1 MTDKN
6 LKVGLQIDTDVKN
19 LKDLNKMIDS
29 LEKSGEKVDFLRLR
43 SKVLAQEWDK
53 LKPAEQSQRIKQ
65 IKDAAISAA
74 QGTDKLQKSTERLGK
89 TSSAVNGKLKALA
102 VGIASYFSV
111 KAISGFFTSAISGA
125 ANLETQLDKVQAV
138 SGATAEEMRQIEQVS
153 NELGSTTK
161 YTATQAAEGF
171 EILARAGLNASE
183 SIITLPAV
191 LSLAQASGLEL
202 GQAASFITKAVA
214 GMNLPLSE
222 SAHVADVLATAAAN
236 ANTNVEGLGQ
246 ALSYAAP
253 TANSLGVSLEDTVA
267 IIGKFADA
275 GIDASRAGTAL
286 NNMMAQF
293 SNPASKFKKELADI
307 GINTDNFVEAL
318 AQLEA
323 SGQRGAKAINA
334 IGMEAGPALKALLAQ
349 GMSSVDELSE
359 KLKNSEGAAKDMAA
373 TMSDNLQGSIKGLS
387 SVWET
392 LKNTLGKPFLPRI
405 KLRVEELAKVIKDFV
420 DSGKVQ
426 ALGKVF
432 AENFDKMAG
441 KVIEFVKG
449 FKLGEVKN
457 EISDFTDSVAGK
469 LETLGD
475 VSGGI
480 YNTFATFGNAVKTG
494 TYAIANAF
502 TQVGASVTSVIPGL
516 DNVSNSLQKIADE
529 SAVKV
534 VESADDLTNSAVRLR
549 GNFDALT
556 ESTDKASVAADR
568 NATAGKNQAD
578 AIHNL
583 KVKTEELKQQEKD
596 YAENGKKNSAEYNQV
611 VKDRIN
617 LETELADKI
626 EEQNRRE
633 TELFNQKTARL
644 QELKQLEADY
654 VASGKQGTEEYSQI
668 VKERAALEDELAAK
682 TKNKILLANEEIG
695 TQKAQVS
702 ESRKSNEVVKESAET
717 TEKAVSATK
726 KQVKASGEVAKKTKD
741 STKATKENAESSKK
755 AAKSTKAYGDAISQ
769 VIEKFRDYGK
779 GLIAIHGQSKL
790 TAEQMKLLAAEN
802 EEFAKKSA
810 LVFLQIDHSVQVVD
824 NARNNLI
831 KMAEGMRVANEH
843 MQMLESKISDGS
855 VATSDLNVQFERL
868 DNATLNKLNATID
881 KAKQKIQGLADEA
894 RKTAEDLDAEL
905 ARLKGDDSVAQELE
919 QKRKLAE
926 LEEKLAKARE
936 RQNIAEIEQ
945 YERAIEL
952 QRQIYA
958 EKKKQYEEDKKAQAD
973 RDRQAEERR
982 KKSENKHSDK
992 TQNDSNSSS
1001 IAIDDFNLGELP
1013 PVQINTDELA
1023 NKFMGILEKE
1033 RDKTAK
1039 FTLNTLMDDI
1049 EREAKSRGL

>member
-1 MTDKN
+1 MSKRD
-6 LKVGLQIDTDVKN
+6 LKLSIEIENNVTNIDEAEQY
-19 LKDLNKMIDS
+19 IDS
-29 LEKSGEKVDFLRLR
+29 LKEMGLDIEHLRKR
-43 SKVLAQEWDK
+43 SAQLVESWDK
-53 LKPAEQSQRIKQ
+53 LKPNERAQRMRRLREAMVSTANGTLDLKRETAELAKSSKKAAKNTEKLRQQS
-65 IKDAAISAA
+65 
-74 QGTDKLQKSTERLGK
+74 GLLDKTY
-89 TSSAVNGKLKALA
+89 GKLRNKVIAVGGALA
-102 VGIASYFSV
+102 AYFSV
-111 KAISGFFTSAISGA
+111 KSISGFFSSAISGA

-138 SGATAEEMRQIEQVS
+138 SGATAHEMRQIEQVS

-202 GQAASFITKAVA
+202 GEAASFITKAVA
-214 GMNLPLSE
+214 GMNLPMSE
-222 SAHVADVLATAAAN
+222 SGHVADVLATAAAN

-253 TANSLGVSLEDTVA
+253 TARSLNVSLEDTVA

-275 GIDASRAGTAL
+275 GIDASRAGTSL
-286 NNMMAQF
+286 NNIMAQF
-293 SNPASKFKKELADI
+293 SNPASKFRKELADI
-307 GINTDNFVEAL
+307 GINTNNFVEAL

-334 IGMEAGPALKALLAQ
+334 VGMEAGPALKALLAQ

-392 LKNTLGKPFLPRI
+392 LKNKLGKPFLPRI

-469 LETLGD
+469 LEILGN
-475 VSGGI
+475 VLGGI

-502 TQVGASVTSVIPGL
+502 TQMGASVTSVIPGL

-534 VESADDLTNSAVRLR
+534 VESAEDLTDSAVRLR

-556 ESTDKASVAADR
+556 GSTDKASAAADK
-568 NATAGKNQAD
+568 NATASKNQAD

-583 KVKTEELKQQEKD
+583 KVKIEELKQQEKD
-596 YAENGKKNSAEYNQV
+596 YAENGKKNSAEYNQA

-626 EEQNRRE
+626 DEQNRRE

-654 VASGKQGTEEYSQI
+654 VASGKQGTEEYSQV

-682 TKNKILLANEEIG
+682 TKNKTLLAYEDIDAQKTQVAESKKANE
-695 TQKAQVS
+695 AVS
-702 ESRKSNEVVKESAET
+702 ELAET
-717 TEKAVSATK
+717 TNKAAESAK
-726 KQVKASGEVAKKTKD
+726 IQAEAVGKVAQKTKEI
-741 STKATKENAESSKK
+741 SNATKENTEATKSNAAAAEEQNVVYDKLYE
-755 AAKSTKAYGDAISQ
+755 TT
-769 VIEKFRDYGK
+769 GK
-779 GLIAIHGQSKL
+779 
-790 TAEQMKLLAAEN
+790 TAEQMSHLN
-802 EEFAKKSA
+802 
-810 LVFLQIDHSVQVVD
+810 
-824 NARNNLI
+824 
-831 KMAEGMRVANEH
+831 
-843 MQMLESKISDGS
+843 
-855 VATSDLNVQFERL
+855 DLSEKYV
-868 DNATLNKLNATID
+868 
-881 KAKQKIQGLADEA
+881 KAMNTFMDVGF
-894 RKTAEDLDAEL
+894 
-905 ARLKGDDSVAQELE
+905 
-919 QKRKLAE
+919 
-926 LEEKLAKARE
+926 
-936 RQNIAEIEQ
+936 
-945 YERAIEL
+945 
-952 QRQIYA
+952 
-958 EKKKQYEEDKKAQAD
+958 
-973 RDRQAEERR
+973 
-982 KKSENKHSDK
+982 
-992 TQNDSNSSS
+992 SNSGMQRN
-1001 IAIDDFNLGELP
+1001 A
-1013 PVQINTDELA
+1013 
-1023 NKFMGILEKE
+1023 
-1033 RDKTAK
+1033 
-1039 FTLNTLMDDI
+1039 
-1049 EREAKSRGL
+1049 